1 MPAPDNEVKSSWADD
16 VEVEDDGTDSLGLP
30 PNSEEIKNGLKI
42 ITEYGIDD
50 DGKKFKV
57 VRHYKI
63 EKRQVAKAI
72 AHRKAWAKFGASKE
86 DKPGPNPATTIV
98 SEDVSMQFITNKE
111 EPEGKDEDPLMK
123 LKNMQKG
130 IVKCRICKEDHWTT
144 QCPYKDTLLPV
155 QEALKAEEKK
165 AAAAAAPPAAAAPG
179 GPGGKKEGSAYVA
192 PALRE
197 GGNRRGETMATGRRT
212 DEGCTVR
219 VTNLSENARD
229 SDLQELFGRI
239 GEISRIFLSK
249 DKNTGQSRGFAFV
262 SYKRRE
268 DAERAIKT
276 LNGYGYDH
284 LILTVEW
291 SKPSGTV

>member
-1 MPAPDNEVKSSWADD
+1 MPVADNEVKSSWADD
-16 VEVEDDGTDSLGLP
+16 VEDIDGLGLP
-30 PNSEEIKNGLKI
+30 PNTEEYKNGLKI
-42 ITEYGIDD
+42 VTEYGLDD
-50 DGKKFKV
+50 DNRKFKV
-57 VRHYKI
+57 VRTYKI
-63 EKRQVAKAI
+63 EKRYVAKAI
-72 AHRKAWAKFGASKE
+72 AQRKSWPKFGLSKE

-98 SEDVSMQFITNKE
+98 SEDVAMQFITNKE
-111 EPEGKDEDPLMK
+111 DPDNKEDDPLMK
-123 LKNMQKG
+123 LKSMQKG

-155 QEALKAEEKK
+155 QEALNKAEEKK
-165 AAAAAAPPAAAAPG
+165 VGPPPAAAAAG
-179 GPGGKKEGSAYVA
+179 GPQAKGGKEGSAYIA
-192 PALRE
+192 PALRD
-197 GGNRRGETMATGRRT
+197 GGNRKGETMAMGRRT

-276 LNGYGYDH
+276 LNGFGYDH

-291 SKPSGTV
+291 SKPSGTQ